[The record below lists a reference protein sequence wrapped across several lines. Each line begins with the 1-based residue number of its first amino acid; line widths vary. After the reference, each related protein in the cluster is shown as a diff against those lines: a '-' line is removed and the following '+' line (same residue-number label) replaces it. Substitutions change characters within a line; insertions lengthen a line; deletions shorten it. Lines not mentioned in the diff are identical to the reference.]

1 MQQEERVKMITG
13 CSDMRRWMRV
23 SADSSTSMDKEDDE
37 LELMDMVVLVVV
49 VVVVARSS

>member
-23 SADSSTSMDKEDDE
+23 SADSSTSMDKEEEE
-37 LELMDMVVLVVV
+37 LELMDMVVVVV